1 MKGGQTAWHYWT
13 NGTFS
18 VNSGLTSQGRFPMIP
33 TVRQISGVWDKS
45 LMLKLSTV
53 PSRTS
58 AKADP
63 ICFRQRTFL
72 CDKVCLN
79 EASQLFFGR
88 NLCSIGF

>member
-1 MKGGQTAWHYWT
+1 MKGEQTAWHYWT

-18 VNSGLTSQGRFPMIP
+18 VNSGLTSLSPVPYDSHCTADLRSLGQ
-33 TVRQISGVWDKS
+33 S

-53 PSRTS
+53 PSRTP
-58 AKADP
+58 AKVDP
-63 ICFRQRTFL
+63 ICFRQCNFL
-72 CDKVCLN
+72 FDKICLN